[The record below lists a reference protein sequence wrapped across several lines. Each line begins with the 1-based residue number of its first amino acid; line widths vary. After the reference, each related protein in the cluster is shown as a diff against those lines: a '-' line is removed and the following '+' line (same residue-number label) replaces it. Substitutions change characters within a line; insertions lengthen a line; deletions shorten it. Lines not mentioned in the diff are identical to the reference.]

1 VEQIA
6 AQGRGAQVQSRLDG
20 LDGRSL
26 AAVAAGVA
34 LAAYFAW
41 SMYAG
46 RGGYADGPVPSFP
59 YQTLCLA
66 VAALALAAALLPGR
80 RPLRLAALIAALCLT
95 GVVLVLSFALDPFM
109 ELGFSGL
116 VLLTALPL
124 ACAAALVR
132 PGAAPAGHRSPRL
145 GVAFAAVG
153 GLIAL
158 AGGGLLGGGI
168 SPASVLAGIG
178 ALCAAGVMAS
188 RPRPGAFGTLLC
200 IVPLAGAAYAQSGQL
215 SSSPA
220 EVAVAFLPAAV
231 LLVAG
236 ATFALRATGR
246 QGG

>member
-6 AQGRGAQVQSRLDG
+6 AHGSGAQVQRLDG
-20 LDGRSL
+20 VDGRLL
-26 AAVAAGVA
+26 AALATGVA
-34 LAAYFAW
+34 LFAYFAW

-59 YQTLCLA
+59 YQALCLA

-80 RPLRLAALIAALCLT
+80 RPLRLAALIAALCLS

-124 ACAAALVR
+124 GCAASLVR
-132 PGAAPAGHRSPRL
+132 LGEAPAGHRSPRL
-145 GVAFAAVG
+145 GVAFAGAG

-158 AGGGLLGGGI
+158 AGGLLGGI

-188 RPRPGAFGTLLC
+188 RPRPGAFGALLC
-200 IVPLAGAAYAQSGQL
+200 IVPLAGAAYAQFGQL

-220 EVAVAFLPAAV
+220 EFALAFVPSAV

-236 ATFALRATGR
+236 AIFALHATGGL
-246 QGG
+246 GG